1 MKENSE
7 QKSFLYNLEDIIIPV
22 AIIFFVALIIKT
34 AWLSDDAYISFRTI
48 DNLINDEA
56 FLRWNIAE
64 RVQSYTNP
72 LWLFVLIP
80 FIFITKEFYFTTIFI
95 SLISSILTLFLL
107 LKKIAKDT
115 TFGIIAVLLLP
126 LSKAFIDYSTSGLEN
141 PLSHLLL
148 VLFVWIYTKEKSEKN
163 LFILSIISSLIAL
176 NRLDLFILILP
187 AFIYYFFKDFSF
199 KHFLIAFIGFSPLVF
214 WEFFSLIYYGFLIP
228 NTAYAK
234 LNTGIASTELIKQG
248 FLYLLDSL
256 DRDPITL
263 ITIASIILGILL
275 FKVKKA
281 YSLLIGIVLYL
292 SYIIKIGGDF
302 MSGRFLTSIFVFAI
316 CTGTYYLLPK
326 LPLQRKHLI
335 LIITI
340 LFLSLS
346 SKLFNINF
354 KNNLIYFPS
363 DKSLYEL
370 TVSESGIADERLFY
384 FPKSGLV
391 NQVREGFPLTHPWGE
406 KGNSYK
412 VNGEKIV
419 LEGNTGFVGFSA
431 GPSVHIVDYL
441 ALNDPLLSKL
451 PAIHNEEWRIGHF
464 KRKIPQGYIETLE
477 SGENRI
483 KDANL
488 SEYYDHIKIV
498 TRGPIFTKERLKS
511 IWLLNTGQ
519 LNYLIDK
526 QKWSTEELD

>member
-1 MKENSE
+1 MKENSK
-7 QKSFLYNLEDIIIPV
+7 QKSSLHNPENVIIPV
-22 AIIFFVALIIKT
+22 VIIFFVALIIKT

-48 DNLINDEA
+48 DNLINGETL
-56 FLRWNIAE
+56 LRWNIAE
-64 RVQSYTNP
+64 RVQSYTSP

-80 FIFITKEFYFTTIFI
+80 FIFITKEFYFTVIFV
-95 SLISSILTLFLL
+95 SLIFSVLTLFLL

-115 TFGIIAVLLLP
+115 TFGTIAVLLLP
-126 LSKAFIDYSTSGLEN
+126 MSKAFIDYSTSGLEN

-148 VLFVWIYTKEKSEKN
+148 VLFIWIYTKEESRRN
-163 LFILSIISSLIAL
+163 LFTLSIISSLIAL
-176 NRLDLFILILP
+176 NRLDLFVLILP
-187 AFIYYFFKDFSF
+187 AFIYYFFKNFSS
-199 KHFLIAFIGFSPLVF
+199 KHFLVALIGFSPLIF
-214 WEFFSLIYYGFLIP
+214 WEAFSLIYYGFLIP

-256 DRDPITL
+256 DRDPIILT
-263 ITIASIILGILL
+263 TTASVILGILS

-281 YSLLIGIVLYL
+281 YPLLIGVVLYL
-292 SYIIKIGGDF
+292 LYIIKIGGDF
-302 MSGRFLTSIFVFAI
+302 MSGRFLTSVFVFSI

-326 LPLQRKHLI
+326 LHLQRKHLI
-335 LIITI
+335 LIIAI
-340 LFLSLS
+340 LFFSLS

-354 KNNLIYFPS
+354 KDDSIYLS
-363 DKSLYEL
+363 GDKSLYEL
-370 TVSESGIADERLFY
+370 AVSESGIADERLFY

-391 NQVREGFPLTHPWGE
+391 NQEREGFPSTHPWGE
-406 KGNSYK
+406 RGNSYRINDK
-412 VNGEKIV
+412 KIV

-451 PAIHNEEWRIGHF
+451 PAIHNEKWRIGHF

-477 SGENRI
+477 SGENKI
-483 KDANL
+483 KDVDL
-488 SEYYDHIKIV
+488 SEYYNHIKIV

-526 QKWSTEELD
+526 QKWSSKELD